1 MKPKAGLPPH
11 TSTVLDV
18 PLAVS
23 TRVVVGTDTR
33 GHATHVAR
41 AETVLFSAGVSHT
54 WLTTMFPTLPLAGGV
69 LSPRYWWSQGMVV
82 GAKES
87 EGEAR
92 HAGAGAC
99 GFACDRMRFGRRV
112 RVGLR
117 FRR

>member
-54 WLTTMFPTLPLAGGV
+54 WLTTMFPTFA
-69 LSPRYWWSQGMVV
+69 PR
-82 GAKES
+82 
-87 EGEAR
+87 
-92 HAGAGAC
+92 
-99 GFACDRMRFGRRV
+99 GRRAV
-112 RVGLR
+112 SSLLVVAGDGGGCERKRGRGAARGGLALAALR
-117 FRR
+117 ATGCGSDAEW

>member
-92 HAGAGAC
+92 HARGWRLRLCVRTGC
-99 GFACDRMRFGRRV
+99 GSDAESHERA
-112 RVGLR
+112 
-117 FRR
+117 